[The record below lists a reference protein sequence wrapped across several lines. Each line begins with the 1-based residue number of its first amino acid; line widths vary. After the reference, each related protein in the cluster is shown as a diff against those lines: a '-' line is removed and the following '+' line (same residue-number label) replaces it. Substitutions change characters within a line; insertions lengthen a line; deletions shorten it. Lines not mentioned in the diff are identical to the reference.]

1 MSKLKKFEIFR
12 ELFEDVVSFIIAT
25 FLIIV
30 ISVHFVFGEGY
41 SERGY
46 AEDAFMR
53 FATLPGLGIYALSVY
68 GLIKEL
74 KDDWKKLKYVL
85 KTLKNILG
93 ATFF

>member
-1 MSKLKKFEIFR
+1 
-12 ELFEDVVSFIIAT
+12 
-25 FLIIV
+25 
-30 ISVHFVFGEGY
+30 
-41 SERGY
+41 
-46 AEDAFMR
+46 MR